1 MLRIPLGSGDRD
13 QTRVISG
20 NRRKHE
26 INGGFVVDGV
36 EEAEE
41 LGVRA
46 RVSRKVS
53 PIGNL
58 FERPVRKYLLR
69 EFHLLLFPND
79 EYLHS
84 TSSSRDNDIQTIAFL
99 P

>member
-58 FERPVRKYLLR
+58 FERSQIFASRISPALVYKLR
-69 EFHLLLFPND
+69 IPTFHFV
-79 EYLHS
+79 
-84 TSSSRDNDIQTIAFL
+84 L
-99 P
+99 PRQ